1 VGRSREG
8 GRDGDGAGASQ
19 ASFVRHEKPL
29 LWEEDFAR
37 FVPAGL
43 DGQQRPS
50 GEQRR
55 RAGLPSHEGKA
66 GARANK
72 RRRPRSKS

>member
-1 VGRSREG
+1 
-8 GRDGDGAGASQ
+8 
-19 ASFVRHEKPL
+19 L